1 MNRPMSPSVRRLSVV
16 ATLGLAAL
24 FAAPAVADDFAVLNG
39 AIVEDYLLPRYEALA
54 DAGSALDAAL
64 QQDCA
69 AGTLG
74 ADTSIAAYHEMADA
88 WMAVQHLRLGPSEL
102 FLRADRIQFWPDKRG
117 ITGRHLGRLI
127 TAADPAALEPQRFGQ
142 GSVAVQGLPALERLF
157 FAPPEGADPA
167 FACDVAVAIGANLKG
182 IAGGMLADWREGPTP
197 YAAVIRSAVEG
208 NASYMDAKEASLQ
221 FAKALRAAL
230 VATTDLKLDRPLST
244 SAKAVKPRRAESWR
258 SARSLRN
265 IRINIESAE
274 ALYRGDGQ
282 SGFAALLRRQAGG
295 EEVDKNIAAA
305 FAQARTRLDAL
316 PDSLQAALEQP
327 DGWQRLD
334 DLRSDLRGLLA
345 LLSGP
350 FSQTLDLPLGF
361 NSFDGD

>member
-1 MNRPMSPSVRRLSVV
+1 MARKLSAAAVAGVV
-16 ATLGLAAL
+16 ASI
-24 FAAPAVADDFAVLNG
+24 AAPASAAADFAALNEVLV
-39 AIVEDYLLPRYEALA
+39 ADYLLPRYEALA
-54 DAGSALDAAL
+54 EAGSVLEAAL
-64 QQDCA
+64 RQDCG
-69 AGTLG
+69 AGTLA
-74 ADTSIAAYHEMADA
+74 ADTSIAAYHRMADA
-88 WMAVQHLRLGPSEL
+88 WMAVQHLRFGPSEL

-117 ITGRHLGRLI
+117 IIDRHLGRLL
-127 TAADPAALEPQRFGQ
+127 TVADPAALDPQRFGQ

-167 FACDVAVAIGANLKG
+167 FACDVAVAIGANLKN
-182 IAGGMLADWREGPTP
+182 IASGLLADWREGPAP
-197 YAAVIRSAVEG
+197 YAAVIRSAAEG
-208 NASYMDAKEASLQ
+208 NAAYMDAREASLQ

-282 SGFAALLRRQAGG
+282 GGFAALLRRQAGG
-295 EEVDKNIAAA
+295 AEVDRNIAAA
-305 FAQARTRLDAL
+305 FAQARTRLEAL
-316 PDSLQAALEQP
+316 PDSLQAALDQP